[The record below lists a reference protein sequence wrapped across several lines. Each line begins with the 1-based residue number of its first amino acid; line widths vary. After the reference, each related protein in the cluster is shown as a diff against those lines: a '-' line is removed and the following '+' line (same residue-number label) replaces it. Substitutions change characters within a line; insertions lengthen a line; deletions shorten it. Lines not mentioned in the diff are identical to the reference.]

1 MTLSGL
7 DSIAL
12 AVAHLE
18 RVEASLGPS
27 DTAQII
33 RPSVFLNHARVVS
46 TEDLDQVD
54 APHISV
60 PLPWNYSAT
69 GAPSPPVLPTFTLTN
84 NSNGSVLNHNNQ
96 NHSTVVSMQTSV
108 AARPDSS
115 FSTTSSSSF
124 KKLKK
129 GKTSITPPR
138 NKQYKN
144 LMLLFDMAPYPI
156 PKDAHSDAIVS
167 NTDIQEDD
175 VLLGRGGET
184 NHHTGNIQYRLLV
197 KACQPAYLAAKR
209 RDKPRIAAGI
219 VLAVRRAGGRFLK
232 KEEDDDAGWK
242 DVGNVRA
249 REKTS
254 QALREGAPDLRPQLS
269 L

>member
-18 RVEASLGPS
+18 RVEASQEPVV
-27 DTAQII
+27 T
-33 RPSVFLNHARVVS
+33 RPSLFINQARVVS
-46 TEDLDQVD
+46 TEYLDQATE
-54 APHISV
+54 APPMS
-60 PLPWNYSAT
+60 WNYFA
-69 GAPSPPVLPTFTLTN
+69 AHPVLPTLP
-84 NSNGSVLNHNNQ
+84 
-96 NHSTVVSMQTSV
+96 NHSNVLHQNNTVMPTQTT
-108 AARPDSS
+108 RCSS
-115 FSTTSSSSF
+115 SSTSSSP
-124 KKLKK
+124 KKKS
-129 GKTSITPPR
+129 KTSITPPR

-144 LMLLFDMAPYPI
+144 LLLLFDMAPYPI
-156 PKDAHSDAIVS
+156 PKDAHSDAVIS
-167 NTDIQEDD
+167 NTEIQEDD

-232 KEEDDDAGWK
+232 KDDTDAAWK